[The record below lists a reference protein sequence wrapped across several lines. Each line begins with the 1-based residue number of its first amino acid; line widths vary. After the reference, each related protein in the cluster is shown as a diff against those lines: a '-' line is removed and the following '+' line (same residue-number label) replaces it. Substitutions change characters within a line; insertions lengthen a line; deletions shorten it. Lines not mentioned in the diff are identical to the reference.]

1 MTKVAR
7 WFTCHLKWYHSRS
20 LSFREFVT
28 ILYLTWLFYS
38 YFILV
43 FFRRKF
49 CLEDDK
55 LPVDLHNNLSD
66 IITGTF
72 HFGFFYIFR
81 YSKARAL
88 TCKTIFHSG
97 PTINSGKT
105 YHVLERFL
113 NSNQE
118 CIVVHKFFNS
128 KSGAYCGPLKFFT
141 SEVYCKCNQRDCPC
155 DLVTGE
161 DRNFASD
168 IDKSPC
174 SHVSCTVEMI

>member
-1 MTKVAR
+1 
-7 WFTCHLKWYHSRS
+7 
-20 LSFREFVT
+20 
-28 ILYLTWLFYS
+28 
-38 YFILV
+38 LV

-72 HFGFFYIFR
+72 HFGFFDIFR

-105 YHVLERFL
+105 YHVLERFF

-118 CIVVHKFFNS
+118 CIIVPKFFNS

-141 SEVYCKCNQRDCPC
+141 SEVYCKCNQRGCPC

-161 DRNFASD
+161 DRNFAND

-174 SHVSCTVEMI
+174 SHVSCTVEMISVNTP